1 MCYKLVLSND
11 RFIKYKTGHFMS
23 YSVLVCD
30 DSAVA
35 RKQVI
40 KHLQSNLDIVLH
52 QAKDGQQAMEILQAQ
67 QIDLLCLDLTMPIL
81 DGIGVLEAI
90 KTNKIECYV
99 VVISAD
105 IQAQMKER
113 VASLG
118 ALGFLEKPAKAEQL
132 LELLHKFG
140 IR

>member
-1 MCYKLVLSND
+1 
-11 RFIKYKTGHFMS
+11 MS

-40 KHLQSNLDIVLH
+40 KHLQSQLDLTLH
-52 QAKDGQQAMEILQAQ
+52 QAQNGQQAVELLKKQ
-67 QIDLLCLDLTMPIL
+67 QIDLLCLDLTMPVL

-90 KTNKIECYV
+90 KEHKIECFV

-113 VASLG
+113 VESLG

-132 LELLHKFG
+132 LGLLHKFG